1 MTKTKDFQHLY
12 FNQYASADKLLARWN
27 LYKYSVPKIDIYET
41 GIDYLK
47 LTGNENI
54 FEVGCG
60 NGNVLLNLR
69 RHGHAGKL
77 AGMEINGNMFQDTIK
92 TQEKEKL
99 SNIDFMAGSADNL
112 PFPDKSFD
120 AIISFF
126 MLYHMPDVKRTLLE
140 WNRILKNDGKVL
152 IATASSK
159 NKPKHKLFKKMIE
172 KIVRETSP
180 PQFSHFFSLENGEEQ
195 LRDVFKVIDKFVY
208 KGEIKLSESSPYL
221 KSLDSVKDMFDPTP
235 SVEKWKEARSIVEQ
249 KVEREIEKEGYFTDD
264 VERGFFICE
273 KI

>member
-12 FNQYASADKLLARWN
+12 FNQYESADKLLARWN

-41 GIDYLK
+41 GIDHLK
-47 LTGNENI
+47 LTGSENI

-60 NGNVLLNLR
+60 EGNVLLNLR
-69 RHGHAGKL
+69 RHGHFGKL
-77 AGMEINGNMFQDTIK
+77 VGLEINENMFRDAIK
-92 TQEKEKL
+92 VQETEKL
-99 SNIDFMAGSADNL
+99 SPIDFIVGSADKL

-120 AIISFF
+120 VVLAFF
-126 MLYHMPDVKRTLLE
+126 MLYHMPNVEKTLLE
-140 WNRILKNDGKVL
+140 WRRILKDDGKIL
-152 IATASSK
+152 IATASSG
-159 NKPKHKLFKKMIE
+159 NKPKHKSFKKIIE
-172 KIVRETSP
+172 KFIGETSP

-195 LRDVFKVIDKFVY
+195 LKNVFNVTDKFVY

-221 KSLDSVKDMFDPTP
+221 KALDSVKDMFDPTP